1 MTIIHLVATQSA
13 TLMVYRTSN
22 HLYSYQ
28 ILFRNGLFYN
38 PQELYHHAYIPL
50 NLGRKRIK
58 IVTGS
63 LD

>member
-28 ILFRNGLFYN
+28 ILFGEWFILQPPRALSSR
-38 PQELYHHAYIPL
+38 LYP
-50 NLGRKRIK
+50 
-58 IVTGS
+58 S
-63 LD
+63 